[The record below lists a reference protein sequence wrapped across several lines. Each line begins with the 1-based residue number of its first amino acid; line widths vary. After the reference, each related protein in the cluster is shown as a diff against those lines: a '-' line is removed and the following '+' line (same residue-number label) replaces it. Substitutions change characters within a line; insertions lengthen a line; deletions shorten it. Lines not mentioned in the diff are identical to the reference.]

1 MLLSEIF
8 LKLGEDDFSA
18 LARGVSMGKL
28 RTYQMFESFK
38 TRARLTKLNA
48 EALRKAIPRFW
59 ARLAEHDEE
68 FAKDMAQVILLSHLD
83 LIGAVLDF
91 LGIPNNGG
99 FFDKDLNA
107 TDHLTAG
114 WQDRVREQFKDAFP
128 APALL
133 LYINHLGWELD
144 KTADYYF
151 PGAAPAAEKD

>member
-18 LARGVSMGKL
+18 LVRGVSMGKL

-91 LGIPNNGG
+91 LAIPNNGG
-99 FFDKDLNA
+99 FFDKDLDA
-107 TDHLTAG
+107 TAHLDARLAG
-114 WQDRVREQFKDAFP
+114 ARPRAVPRCFPRSRPAVLHQPPGLGTGQAGGDLPADR
-128 APALL
+128 
-133 LYINHLGWELD
+133 
-144 KTADYYF
+144 
-151 PGAAPAAEKD
+151 GACKL